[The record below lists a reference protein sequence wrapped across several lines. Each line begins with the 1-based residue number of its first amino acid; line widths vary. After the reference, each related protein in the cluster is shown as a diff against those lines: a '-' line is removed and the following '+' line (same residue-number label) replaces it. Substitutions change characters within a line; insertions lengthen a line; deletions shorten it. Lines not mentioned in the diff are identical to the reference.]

1 MPEISSMRGRCLAM
15 HWLVWIGV
23 LPALPAQGP
32 GLVVSAGYSAPQPV
46 RVSPGQVI
54 TLFVHANGTQ
64 PAEAEAAKDLPL
76 PVTLNGYTVTMRQT
90 FQTGSAAVPL
100 FAVYPVENCYGLA
113 PSACSELVAIT
124 LQVPWELAPNVDSA
138 RRPENFAVLTVAYQ
152 GVDGEAF
159 PLEAVTDSIHIVNS
173 CDATMPPGVQRPEDL
188 TGPCKPVVTHAD
200 GRLVT
205 AGNPAKSGEALT
217 MYAVGLGRPE
227 GNVKT
232 GDAAAA
238 AVALP
243 DVKLGFE
250 YGVNRPAS
258 EPAAGG
264 AAPIF
269 AGLVAG
275 QVGLYQVTFTAP
287 AASGSVRGCT
297 ASTIR
302 SNLTVSIGRQSSFDG
317 AGICVDSGN

>member
-1 MPEISSMRGRCLAM
+1 MAQR
-15 HWLVWIGV
+15 
-23 LPALPAQGP
+23 PAPGP
-32 GLVVSAGYSAPQPV
+32 VVSAGYSAPQPV

-64 PAEAEAAKDLPL
+64 PAEAAIAKDLPL
-76 PVTLNGYTVTMRQT
+76 PVTLNGYTVTIRQT
-90 FQTGSAAVPL
+90 FQTGSVAVPL
-100 FAVYPVENCYGLA
+100 FAVYPVENCYGLE
-113 PSACSELVAIT
+113 PSVCSELVAIT
-124 LQVPWELAPNVDSA
+124 VQVPWELVPNVDSA
-138 RRPENFAVLTVAYQ
+138 RRPENFALLTVAYQ
-152 GVDGEAF
+152 GVDGEAY
-159 PLEAVTDSIHIVNS
+159 PVEAVTDSIHIVNS

-217 MYAVGLGRPE
+217 MYAVGLGRTE
-227 GNVKT
+227 GTPRT
-232 GDAAAA
+232 GDAVAA

-250 YGVNRPAS
+250 YGVNRPTS

-275 QVGLYQVTFTAP
+275 QVGLYQVTFTVP
-287 AASGSVRGCT
+287 AASGSVTACT

-317 AGICVDSGN
+317 AGICVGN

>member
-1 MPEISSMRGRCLAM
+1 MRERWG
-15 HWLVWIGV
+15 WIVWIAV
-23 LPALPAQGP
+23 IPALLAQGP
-32 GLVVSAGYSAPQPV
+32 APGVVVSAGYSAPQPV

-54 TLFVHANGTQ
+54 TLFVHVNGTQ
-64 PAEAEAAKDLPL
+64 PAEAAANELPL

-90 FQTGSAAVPL
+90 FQTGSVAVPL

-113 PSACSELVAIT
+113 PAACSELVAIT
-124 LQVPWELAPNVDSA
+124 LQVPWELAPNVDS
-138 RRPENFAVLTVAYQ
+138 RRPANFAVLTVAHQ

-173 CDATMPPGVQRPEDL
+173 CDATMPPGVERPEDL
-188 TGPCKPVVTHAD
+188 TGPCKPVVTHAS

-205 AGNPAKSGEALT
+205 VGNPAKPGEALT
-217 MYAVGLGRPE
+217 MYAVGMGRAG
-227 GNVKT
+227 GNLKT
-232 GDAAAA
+232 GEAVAA

-243 DVKLGFE
+243 DVRLGFE
-250 YGVNRPAS
+250 YGVNRPGR
-258 EPAAGG
+258 EPAADG

-275 QVGLYQVTFTAP
+275 QVGLYQVSFTVP
-287 AASGSVRGCT
+287 ASGSVTACT
-297 ASTIR
+297 ASTVK